1 MKNYSNCSGNLVAD
15 PEVQVTTTGRKVTN
29 FRIAV
34 DSRIKDRETG
44 KYVKKEGAPAD
55 FYKVS
60 IWGDLGEKAA
70 AELKKGDLVAF
81 KGELS
86 AKAWT
91 DKEGKAHTDMEMTA
105 REYNRIFAKEQ
116 STAPKDLGEPEL
128 ETPQQKPPKA
138 AKK

>member
-15 PEVQVTTTGRKVTN
+15 PVIEETGTGKKVTH
-29 FRIAV
+29 FKIAV
-34 DSRIKDRETG
+34 DSRIKDQETG
-44 KYVKKEGAPAD
+44 KYVKKEGATAD
-55 FYKVS
+55 FYNAT
-60 IWGDLGEKAA
+60 IWGELGEKAA

-86 AKAWT
+86 AKAWK
-91 DKEGKAHTDMEMTA
+91 DKKGNPHTDMGINV

-116 STAPKDLGEPEL
+116 GAPEP